1 MADEPITDPEADV
14 DDAAIAAEVDEITK
28 SPVEQ
33 QADKVK
39 NALIASKR
47 QGRELSRRIKE
58 LEPVAARASEIDS
71 RLNAA
76 QPIIDTVLSDPKFR
90 AEVLRRAGGGAPSG
104 EFTPQPFNDADAIGY
119 AEDAGYYL
127 NDGVTPDAARAR
139 RVLDRQAKAIRQVAE
154 DVVRPF
160 AGVTLSEKSERN
172 IEAAIRQTDADGTP
186 YATEESIR
194 QVAADLGPQAAHLLS
209 NPQVMELIL
218 DRAAGI
224 DRRKGRTPKAQ
235 AEPLYLEAPG
245 GRARREPT
253 VDPAMKDTLNKYG
266 LTEKDFNEAGKKL
279 DDIAGTRRS
288 IVFGR

>member
-1 MADEPITDPEADV
+1 MADELTPDPDAEV

-47 QGRELSRRIKE
+47 QGRELARRIKE
-58 LEPVAARASEIDS
+58 LEPVAARAGEIDGKLS
-71 RLNAA
+71 AA
-76 QPIIDTVLSDPKFR
+76 QPIIDAVLNNPKLR
-90 AEVLRRAGGGAPSG
+90 AEALRIAGGGAPSRSTT
-104 EFTPQPFNDADAIGY
+104 EQPLDDADAVSY
-119 AEDAGYYL
+119 AEDSGYYL
-127 NDGVTPDAARAR
+127 ADGQTPDAARAR
-139 RVLDRQAKAIRQVAE
+139 RVLDRQVKAMRQVAE

-235 AEPLYLEAPG
+235 AEPLYLESPG
-245 GRARREPT
+245 GRGRREPA
-253 VDPAMKDTLNKYG
+253 VDSGMKDILARHG
-266 LTEKDFNEAGKKL
+266 VSEKDFNESGDKL
-279 DDIAGTRRS
+279 GSITGTRRS
-288 IVFGR
+288 IALGK